1 MSQPKLFDRYWQI
14 KSTTP
19 DGETRSWTE
28 IDFECSVL
36 KTEHSE
42 PNETELKIFN
52 LTSDS
57 RTFLSRKGTV
67 IEVEAGYQ
75 ETHGIISKGQINTAL
90 SLNTDV
96 TWETTLKI
104 QDGASSARN
113 VNIQETY
120 KAGTQ
125 YQAIFNALIN
135 KLTAQTEEKE
145 IAPLTRGNIDLST
158 VTGAINKPLTFK
170 ELAIDRLSELCRSW
184 GLRWYIIDGAL
195 YIVKSNLSISNVL
208 IDLNAASGL
217 IGTPEQTEKG
227 YKVVSLLRHEFQP
240 GMAFIL
246 TSETLKTRMIIR
258 QLTHTAN
265 TRGEFLT
272 ELECEIFK

>member
-1 MSQPKLFDRYWQI
+1 MSQPKLFGRYWQI
-14 KSTTP
+14 KATTP
-19 DGETRSWTE
+19 DGETRTWSD

-67 IEVEAGYQ
+67 IEIEAGYQ
-75 ETHGIISKGQINTAL
+75 DTHGIISKGQINNAV
-90 SLNTDV
+90 SLNDDV
-96 TWETTLKI
+96 NWETTLKI
-104 QDGASSARN
+104 QDGASAARN

-125 YQAIFNALIN
+125 YQAILNALIN

-158 VTGAINKPLTFK
+158 VTGAINKPVTFK

-195 YIVKSNLSISNVL
+195 YIVKSNLSISNEL

-265 TRGEFLT
+265 TRGDFLT